1 MSLLT
6 NRRVLQIAVPI
17 VLSNMTVPLLG
28 LVDTGVVGQLGQPQA
43 IGAVG
48 IGAIILTSIYW
59 VFGFLRMGT
68 SGLVAQAHGAGDQP
82 EVGAHLLRALAIAAA
97 AGLVF
102 IALQAP
108 IFWAAFR
115 LAPASDGVEALA
127 RDYLAIRI
135 WGAPATIGLY
145 AITGWLIA
153 VERTRAVLGLQLLQN
168 GLNVALDLWFVL
180 GLGLGVAGVAWAT
193 LIAEMSGLALGL
205 WLARHVLGQ
214 ARRAAGLWARD
225 RLTRLARVNSDI
237 MIRSVL
243 LQGCMTSFLFLGA
256 GQGDVPLAANQ
267 VLLQFVAL
275 TAYALDGF
283 AFAAESLVGQAVGA
297 RRPDRVRRAALLT
310 STWGLGGAVVMGL
323 VFVIAGG
330 AIIDM
335 LTTSDAVRAEARVY
349 LPWLG
354 LAPLIGVA
362 SWMLDGIFIGATLT
376 RDMRNAMIRS
386 VAVFVACVLILPPFW
401 GNHGLWAALMALN
414 LARAVT
420 MLRRYPNAEAAAA

>member
-1 MSLLT
+1 M
-6 NRRVLQIAVPI
+6 
-17 VLSNMTVPLLG
+17 
-28 LVDTGVVGQLGQPQA
+28 
-43 IGAVG
+43 
-48 IGAIILTSIYW
+48 
-59 VFGFLRMGT
+59 
-68 SGLVAQAHGAGDQP
+68 
-82 EVGAHLLRALAIAAA
+82 
-97 AGLVF
+97 
-102 IALQAP
+102 
-108 IFWAAFR
+108 
-115 LAPASDGVEALA
+115 
-127 RDYLAIRI
+127 
-135 WGAPATIGLY
+135 
-145 AITGWLIA
+145 
-153 VERTRAVLGLQLLQN
+153 
-168 GLNVALDLWFVL
+168 
-180 GLGLGVAGVAWAT
+180 
-193 LIAEMSGLALGL
+193 
-205 WLARHVLGQ
+205 LGQ

-297 RRPDRVRRAALLT
+297 RRPDRVRRASLLT
-310 STWGLGGAVVMGL
+310 SAWGLGGAVVMGL
-323 VFVIAGG
+323 VFIVAGG
-330 AIIDM
+330 AIIDL
-335 LTTSDAVRAEARVY
+335 LTTSDAVRQAARIY
-349 LPWLG
+349 LPWLA

-362 SWMLDGIFIGATLT
+362 GWMLDGIFIGATLT

-386 VAVFVACVLILPPFW
+386 VAVFAACVLILPPFW